1 MCTDP
6 SIQNMEFV
14 DVTDELSILILLRG
28 KNSLKIDP
36 LSLNLCEH
44 FQGLW
49 NLLQVIF
56 PCLDLILKVI
66 IEQACFLSW

>member
-1 MCTDP
+1 MYSVHMCTDP

-44 FQGLW
+44 FQGL
-49 NLLQVIF
+49 
-56 PCLDLILKVI
+56 
-66 IEQACFLSW
+66 